1 MKKAPILFII
11 VLGLLFFAI
20 PFASHAVT
28 FPKYED
34 YVNDFAEIL
43 SPEEELSIETLVTAF
58 EAETTNE
65 IVVVTVKSLEGL
77 SVFDYS
83 QGLFTEWGIGKR
95 EKNNGILF
103 LVAPTEREAFV
114 NVGKGLEGALPD
126 SLTGIILR
134 NDVRPHFVEDNYADG
149 IKSGVVAIG
158 EATRGEYT
166 AGNEPATSGKP
177 RLPLDI
183 FFVIGFFVLTYL
195 GSFLARSKSWWLG
208 GVFGG
213 ASGVLL
219 GFLVWAGIWII
230 VSGVF
235 LGGLG
240 LLFDFIVSKNYQ
252 DRLKK
257 GKPTDFWHS
266 GGGFW
271 WGGGFGGRGGG
282 GGGFGSFGGGM
293 SGGGGAGMK
302 W

>member
-1 MKKAPILFII
+1 MKKTYII
-11 VLGLLFFAI
+11 SVVFLGLLFFAI
-20 PFASHAVT
+20 PFMARAAT
-28 FPKYED
+28 FPKYEG

-43 SPEEELSIETLVTAF
+43 SPEEENSIETLVTSF
-58 EAETTNE
+58 KAETTNE

-77 SVFDYS
+77 PVFDYS
-83 QGLFTEWGIGKR
+83 QELFTQWGIGKR

-103 LVAPTEREAFV
+103 LIAPQEREAFV

-126 SLTGIILR
+126 SLTSIILR
-134 NDVRPHFVEDNYADG
+134 NDVRPYFTENQYGDG
-149 IKSGVVAIG
+149 IKSGVTAIMQ
-158 EATRGEYT
+158 ATRGEYT
-166 AGNEPATSGKP
+166 AENSSAASQKP
-177 RLPLDI
+177 QLPFDV
-183 FFVIGFFVLTYL
+183 FFIIGFFIFTYL

-213 ASGVLL
+213 ASGVIL
-219 GFLVWAGIWII
+219 GFLVWTGIWIL
-230 VSGVF
+230 VSGVL

-240 LLFDFIVSKNYQ
+240 LLFDFVVSRNYQ

-271 WGGGFGGRGGG
+271 WGGGGFGGRGGG
-282 GGGFGSFGGGM
+282 GFGGFGGGM